1 MFFFFFHFLSVPH
14 RSYSIFNSLSW
25 QKDEYQ
31 TDPNLIYILLAT
43 EISIL
48 HLRFLINPVGE
59 KEKDIIGS
67 YTVEVFSMVTQR
79 TDSFF

>member
-1 MFFFFFHFLSVPH
+1 MGFFYFLPVPH

-31 TDPNLIYILLAT
+31 TDPNLIYIPLAT

-59 KEKDIIGS
+59 KEKGIIGS

-79 TDSFF
+79 IASFC